1 MGSDRRRTVAPVS
14 DLLIRGARLVPLGAE
29 APDGTDGTP
38 KTVDVLVEGGVV
50 SEVGPGIARPTG
62 VEEYDA
68 DGRWVMPGLWDTH
81 AHLGQWT
88 LTRGRLDTSRVKSPE
103 EAVHLV
109 ADRVS
114 EQPGTPV
121 IGWGHRPGTWS
132 REPTTADLDLAAG
145 VTPVVLVAGDGHHA
159 WLNSAAQGALGL
171 PLRDGMVTENEW
183 FAAYEHLNELTTTA
197 DGPAAY
203 RKTLDAAAALG
214 VVGVVD
220 FEFTGA
226 AEAWRERWHQGCDRL
241 RIVAA
246 VYADQLDPVLAEGLR
261 TGDPLLPDRGD
272 RLRMGPL
279 KIISDGSLNTGTAW
293 CHQPYAAGAHP
304 DHPAGA
310 PNLDLAELT
319 GLLARADASG
329 LEVATH
335 AIGDAAVAAALTAY
349 ESTGARGSLEH
360 VQLIAEEDVRRMAR
374 LGLRAS
380 VQPHHLVDDRDL
392 TEQIWPDRTDRCFA
406 FRWLLD
412 AGVTVSLGS
421 DAPVSPLDPWLAIDS
436 AVRRTGDNRPAWHGE
451 QAMNRREALAASV
464 GGQVAL
470 RPGSPGDLVVLDED
484 PLTASRPPVARTV
497 VAGRVVHCGGQ

>member
-1 MGSDRRRTVAPVS
+1 MT
-14 DLLIRGARLVPLGAE
+14 DLLVRNARLVPLAADE
-29 APDGTDGTP
+29 PDAA
-38 KTVDVLVEGGVV
+38 VDVLVEGGVV
-50 SEVGPGIARPTG
+50 TGVGRGIERPAG

-81 AHLGQWT
+81 VHLGQWT
-88 LTRGRLDTSRVKSPE
+88 LARGRLDTSRVQSPE
-103 EAVHLV
+103 QAVTLV

-121 IGWGHRPGTWS
+121 IGWGHRPGTWA

-171 PLRDGMVTENEW
+171 PLREGMVTETEW
-183 FAAYEHLNELTTTA
+183 FAAYEHLNELTATA
-197 DGPAAY
+197 DDPAAY
-203 RKTLDAAAALG
+203 RQTLDAAAALG

-226 AEAWRERWHQGCDRL
+226 VDAWRERWSEGCDRL
-241 RIVAA
+241 RTDVA
-246 VYADQLDPVLAEGLR
+246 VYADRLDPVLAEGLR
-261 TGDPLLPDRGD
+261 TGDPLVPGDD

-293 CHQPYAAGAHP
+293 CHQPYAAGAAP
-304 DHPAGA
+304 DRPAGA

-319 GLLARADASG
+319 GLLARADGAG
-329 LEVATH
+329 LRVATH

-349 ESTGARGSLEH
+349 ETTGAGGSLEH
-360 VQLIAEEDVRRMAR
+360 VQLVVADDVRRLAR

-392 TEQIWPDRTDRCFA
+392 TEQVWPDRTDRCFA

-421 DAPVSPLDPWLAIDS
+421 DAPVSPLDPWLAIDT

-451 QAMNRREALAASV
+451 QALTRREALLASV
-464 GGQVAL
+464 GGHVAV
-470 RPGSPGDLVVLDED
+470 RPGGPGDLVVLDDD
-484 PLTASRPPVARTV
+484 PLVAARPPVALTTV
-497 VAGRVVHCGGQ
+497 GGRVVHRA

>member
-1 MGSDRRRTVAPVS
+1 VCGMT
-14 DLLIRGARLVPLGAE
+14 DLLVRNARLVPLVAE
-29 APDGTDGTP
+29 EPEGP
-38 KTVDVLVEGGVV
+38 VDVLVAGGVV
-50 SEVGPGIARPTG
+50 AEVGPAIARPAS

-68 DGRWVMPGLWDTH
+68 AGRWVMPGLWDTH
-81 AHLGQWT
+81 VHLGQWT
-88 LTRGRLDTSRVKSPE
+88 LARGRLDTSRVQSPE
-103 EAVHLV
+103 QAVTLV

-171 PLRDGMVTENEW
+171 PLREGMVTETEW
-183 FAAYEHLNELTTTA
+183 FAAYEHLNELTHTG
-197 DGPAAY
+197 DGPSAY
-203 RKTLDAAAALG
+203 RETLDAAAALG
-214 VVGVVD
+214 VVGLVD
-220 FEFTGA
+220 FEFSGA
-226 AEAWRERWHQGCDRL
+226 VAAWRERWHEGCDLL
-241 RIVAA
+241 RIDAA

-261 TGDPLLPDRGD
+261 TGDPLCAGDD

-293 CHQPYAAGAHP
+293 CHQPYATGAAP
-304 DHPAGA
+304 DRPAGA
-310 PNLDLAELT
+310 PNLDLTELT
-319 GLLARADASG
+319 GLHARAHEAG

-349 ESTGARGSLEH
+349 ETTGARGSLEH
-360 VQLIAEEDVRRMAR
+360 VQLVVPDDVRRLAR

-421 DAPVSPLDPWLAIDS
+421 DAPVSPLDPWLAIDT

-451 QAMNRREALAASV
+451 QALTRREALLASV
-464 GGQVAL
+464 GGHPAVRA
-470 RPGSPGDLVVLDED
+470 GGPGDLVVLDHD
-484 PLTASRPPVARTV
+484 PLTTARPSVALTV
-497 VAGRVVHCGGQ
+497 VAGLVAHRT